1 MKKTH
6 KLTATQKNINKINA
20 NIAAIAKTFG
30 TKSQAYQ
37 NAVVK
42 LHTTIQF
49 DKNGK
54 PMYLDTYDKNGIIQI
69 RNTAE
74 NRRNM
79 HQSIR
84 KIANSRKSVNILKR
98 HYKSIEPPKTAKEGN
113 ASKNHSDFD
122 SWYDD
127 LSTMFSDLVDEIYNY
142 LEKSCDMLGIA
153 LDVPTAFKDSEYK
166 MEKWREVFG
175 ALMYDLKTYEK
186 WYKKFGVGID
196 VETGENMTRTN
207 ADYTP
212 RYDINDVDPVRDNTD
227 IDIDYD

>member
-1 MKKTH
+1 MIKTH
-6 KLTATQKNINKINA
+6 KRTATQRNIDKINA
-20 NIAAIAKTFG
+20 NILSIAKTFG
-30 TKSQAYQ
+30 TNSAPYQ

-42 LHTTIQF
+42 LHTTMQF

-54 PMYLDTYDKNGIIQI
+54 PIYLDTYDKNGVIQI

-84 KIANSRKSVNILKR
+84 KIANSRKSVNVLKR
-98 HYKSIEPPKTAKEGN
+98 HYKPIDRPKKQGDKPKGHN
-113 ASKNHSDFD
+113 DFD
-122 SWYDD
+122 SWYGD
-127 LSTMFSDLVDEIYNY
+127 LSTEFSDLVDEIYNY
-142 LEKSCDMLGIA
+142 LEPSCDMCGIA
-153 LDVPTAFKDSEYK
+153 LNVPTAFEDSEYK

-186 WYKKFGVGID
+186 WYKKYGVGID

-207 ADYTP
+207 DDYKP
-212 RYDINDVDPVRDNTD
+212 RYGVDSVDPVRDNTD